1 MTTRTNI
8 LRPTVSRDVVF
19 SPQDHPKFGTLFET
33 VACSVT
39 LKILSTESLPTRHE
53 IAAHIELQAEVTH
66 IVEQLMLQDLIQTLP
81 DHIKWTHTK
90 HLVANSVK
98 QPQIKIRPFH
108 PPLSWR
114 QPIFSRANTPCSAIM
129 FPSRTFT
136 TTVCH
141 VLLGGLIATTPQEID
156 QVTFCVCND
165 RLDTKFISMWW
176 DNTYRIVSRR
186 FIFDCASKCRR
197 VSEQTYSWG
206 VDVKNDFEIVP
217 TFTICDWSGPML
229 PKKVDAGEKRKV
241 VPPLFQ
247 EQQLPTPASSLRAF
261 QTGLLTPAPSIDPHA
276 PKKVKFTIIFLP
288 NTHFAQR
295 KKVSV

>member
-39 LKILSTESLPTRHE
+39 LEILSTESLPTRHE

-81 DHIKWTHTK
+81 DHIKWTVPSYHTK
-90 HLVANSVK
+90 HLVSKLGQAAANKNQAIS
-98 QPQIKIRPFH
+98 PST
-108 PPLSWR
+108 LMASAD
-114 QPIFSRANTPCSAIM
+114 IFKGQYAVFSHHVPE
-129 FPSRTFT
+129 PYL
-136 TTVCH
+136 H
-141 VLLGGLIATTPQEID
+141 HYVLLGGLIATTPQEID

-276 PKKVKFTIIFLP
+276 PKK
-288 NTHFAQR
+288 R
-295 KKVSV
+295 KKVAAH